1 MDNAID
7 ETLNIGSKVRLAEG
21 ITKNVKIGTIGLIR
35 QVRKVMK
42 DVGYKFPTSIG
53 REKWEATD
61 LSKAVDWPGIESAY
75 REAFNLVLDG
85 GLSDEEYDRVDEEGI
100 KELDTLLDRFL

>member
-1 MDNAID
+1 MEKEID
-7 ETLNIGSKVRLAEG
+7 ETLNVGSEVRLAEG
-21 ITKNVKIGTIGLIR
+21 IVKNVKIGTIGLIR

-42 DVGYKFPTSIG
+42 DVGYKFSTSIG

-61 LSKAVDWPGIESAY
+61 LSKEVNWPEIESTY
-75 REAFNLVLDG
+75 REVFNLVLDG

>member
-1 MDNAID
+1 MEKQID
-7 ETLNIGSKVRLAEG
+7 ETLNIGSEVRLAEG

-35 QVRKVMK
+35 QVRKVMNY
-42 DVGYKFPTSIG
+42 VGFKFSTSIG

-61 LSKAVDWPGIESAY
+61 LNKEVDWPEIERAY
-75 REAFNLVLDG
+75 REAFDLVLDG
-85 GLSDEEYDRVDEEGI
+85 GLTDDEYDRVDEDGI